1 MENEILFKDEAKEK
15 LKIGIDKICNAVKVT
30 SGPQGRNVI
39 INRGIDMPHITKDGV
54 TVAKQIF
61 LNDSYEM
68 MGAQLVKSVASKTCD
83 DVGDGTTNSCIL
95 TQAIINEGYKLIKN
109 KHKNPVEIKR
119 GLEKA
124 TKSLVDFI
132 NKSSVK
138 INGDKNLIKQVATIS
153 ANNDESIGELIA
165 EGLDYVGEHGA
176 ITLEKSNTPNTTLST
191 TEGFRIANRGYLST
205 YFITNDAKNEC
216 ILEDVLIFVS
226 SRKLTKVIE
235 TMDIITV
242 AAKAGKSLLVIAEE
256 IKDEALTTLV
266 TNKMQGG
273 FNICAIQ
280 GPDFGDTRKISLE
293 DIAILTGSTLNTFMD
308 EGSFGY
314 AKKVII
320 KKEETIIIGGDYNP
334 TLFNNKLNELKELR
348 NNTKD
353 DFERKIVETRLS
365 RFSNGISVL
374 NIGAQTE
381 IELAEKMDRIDDA
394 LCATRAAIEEG
405 IVPGGGTLFLKA
417 NNHLIKNKYKLN
429 GAEIDGYNIIM
440 SVLGTPLRQ
449 ILLNAGSENIEEI
462 ILEVQSNKNLFKGYN
477 AKTYKHC
484 NMFNDGII
492 DPAKVVR
499 VSLENA
505 VSISSLFL
513 TTECA
518 ILSNA

>member
-39 INRGIDMPHITKDGV
+39 INRGMDMPHITKDGV

-235 TMDIITV
+235 TMDIIT
-242 AAKAGKSLLVIAEE
+242 
-256 IKDEALTTLV
+256 
-266 TNKMQGG
+266 
-273 FNICAIQ
+273 
-280 GPDFGDTRKISLE
+280 R
-293 DIAILTGSTLNTFMD
+293 LNSMT
-308 EGSFGY
+308 
-314 AKKVII
+314 KK
-320 KKEETIIIGGDYNP
+320 
-334 TLFNNKLNELKELR
+334 
-348 NNTKD
+348 
-353 DFERKIVETRLS
+353 
-365 RFSNGISVL
+365 
-374 NIGAQTE
+374 QTQ
-381 IELAEKMDRIDDA
+381 R
-394 LCATRAAIEEG
+394 
-405 IVPGGGTLFLKA
+405 
-417 NNHLIKNKYKLN
+417 
-429 GAEIDGYNIIM
+429 
-440 SVLGTPLRQ
+440 
-449 ILLNAGSENIEEI
+449 
-462 ILEVQSNKNLFKGYN
+462 
-477 AKTYKHC
+477 
-484 NMFNDGII
+484 
-492 DPAKVVR
+492 
-499 VSLENA
+499 
-505 VSISSLFL
+505 
-513 TTECA
+513 
-518 ILSNA
+518 